1 MCIPAA
7 LAHKHGGVAG
17 MPSHSYAIHTRG
29 FCDVHNG
36 YAEAGGE
43 KMPRRRASSVVVVSV
58 AEHSASC
65 PHVR

>member
-43 KMPRRRASSVVVVSV
+43 MPQRRASSLVVVSA
-58 AEHSASC
+58 AEHSVSC
-65 PHVR
+65 PLVR